1 MIMEFLLQHSL
12 YLYVMTGLF
21 VTGMLVWAF
30 IPSAQESVFD
40 KRIKRVSGARQKT
53 GMLAKNQ
60 IDIRLDKPGTRFD
73 EIIKRII
80 PKPDLLKD
88 RLARTGYKITV
99 THYGLMVL
107 LVGIVEAVAVNL
119 RLGVN
124 IWICLALGL
133 VAGLKTVDFIIN
145 FIINRRKNKFIK
157 NFADAIDLMVRGI
170 KSGLP
175 ITQSIMSISH
185 EIDGPVGE
193 EFGKVADAVRL
204 GTDLSDALWD
214 RAKKLDIPE
223 MKFFCI
229 ALSIQRETGGNL
241 SETLGNLATILRKR
255 KQMQLKIKA
264 MSSEA
269 KASAIIIGSLPFVMY
284 LILKLMNPEYV
295 EILMN
300 DPRGIKLVFL
310 GLGMIGFGA
319 FVMSKMVRFEI

>member
-53 GMLAKNQ
+53 AMLSKNQ

-107 LVGIVEAVAVNL
+107 LVGVIEAVAVNL